1 MIDLHCHL
9 LPGIDD
15 GPATGAEALRM
26 CRLAVADGITHAIVT
41 PHIHPGR
48 WPNTKQS
55 IAKGCARLQ
64 RELGKR
70 DIPLQVGY
78 AAEVR
83 LTDQIMRQVEEDEI
97 PFYGE
102 VDGYRVMLL
111 EFPHG
116 QIIPGSDKLVQWLLA
131 RKIRPLIAHPE
142 RNKQVMKDPSQ
153 LQVFID
159 VGCWLQITAGSLLG
173 GFGET
178 ARTVTDQLLRCNMV
192 KVVAS
197 DGHNIGVRK
206 PVLRQAFLAVEE
218 SFGKD
223 KARELIVESPFAIA
237 RSQFVNQGLVS
248 DVSVPLASESTQSS

>member
-1 MIDLHCHL
+1 
-9 LPGIDD
+9 
-15 GPATGAEALRM
+15 
-26 CRLAVADGITHAIVT
+26 VADGITHAIVT

-48 WPNTKQS
+48 WSNTRQS

-83 LTDQIMRQVEEDEI
+83 LTDQIMRQVEADEI

-131 RKIRPLIAHPE
+131 RNIRPLIAHPE
-142 RNKQVMKDPSQ
+142 RNKQVMRDPAQ
-153 LQVFID
+153 LTPFIEA
-159 VGCWLQITAGSLLG
+159 GCWLQLTAGAVIG
-173 GFGET
+173 GFGNG
-178 ARTVTDQLLRCNMV
+178 AREVARLLLEDDAV
-192 KVVAS
+192 QVVAS
-197 DGHNIGVRK
+197 DGHN
-206 PVLRQAFLAVEE
+206 
-218 SFGKD
+218 
-223 KARELIVESPFAIA
+223 AIA
-237 RSQFVNQGLVS
+237 RPPGLRKAFESISRDYGEARAWRLMQDAPAVIVAEQFEPQVS
-248 DVSVPLASESTQSS
+248 AL